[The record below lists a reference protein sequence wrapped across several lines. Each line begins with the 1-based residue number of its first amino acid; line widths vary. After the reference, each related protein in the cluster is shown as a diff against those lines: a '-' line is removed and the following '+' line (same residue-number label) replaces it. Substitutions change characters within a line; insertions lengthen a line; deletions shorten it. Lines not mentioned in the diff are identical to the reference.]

1 MKIIHIANLGQ
12 ENYNGITEVVK
23 NLSIAQMQLGHDV
36 FVYHLF
42 PRCVIPI
49 ESHIKVIDT
58 YDEFKINISAFRPD
72 IVIFH
77 SIYKPQYFKF
87 MKYCQ
92 KNHIPYLITFH
103 GAANKVS
110 LNKSK
115 WKKRIANILFVNKFI
130 EKSAGIIYLNDNEK
144 LSDHQFSR
152 LAPGYILS
160 NGITLPKRM
169 DYEPKV
175 GNKIQFLF
183 MGRYDYLHKG
193 LDILIS
199 ALDIAYRKIYDK
211 AIFNFYGQGLFQQLK
226 QDTAKFGD
234 MISINGPVFG
244 KDKEEV
250 FRNSDIFLLPSR
262 FEGMPI
268 GVLEALSYGIPCV
281 ITKETNMAEVV
292 DDSGLIVECNA
303 ESLAEAIISIVN
315 MPIENLKSM
324 SSRAF
329 GYVRPF
335 TWDNIA
341 EQSIALYS
349 YIINK
354 NIPNKVGS
362 K

>member
-49 ESHIKVIDT
+49 ESHIKVIET
-58 YDEFKINISAFRPD
+58 YNKFKINISTFSPD

-87 MKYCQ
+87 MRYCR

-110 LNKSK
+110 LDKGKLKK
-115 WKKRIANILFVNKFI
+115 WLANILFVNRFI
-130 EKSAGIIYLNDNEK
+130 KNSCGIIYLNENEK
-144 LSDHQFSR
+144 LNDYQFSH
-152 LAPGYILS
+152 LAPGYILN
-160 NGITLPKRM
+160 NGITIPQKIP
-169 DYEPKV
+169 YEPKL
-175 GNKIQFLF
+175 GTKIRFLF
-183 MGRYDYLHKG
+183 MGRYDYLQKG
-193 LDILIS
+193 LDILIN
-199 ALDIAYRKIYDK
+199 ALDMIYEKISDK
-211 AIFNFYGQGLFQQLK
+211 AVFNFYGQGLTQQLE

-244 KDKEEV
+244 KDKEKAFKDSDV
-250 FRNSDIFLLPSR
+250 FILPSR

-268 GVLEALSYGIPCV
+268 GILEALSYAMPCI
-281 ITKETNMAEVV
+281 ITKETNMAEIVK
-292 DDSGLIVECNA
+292 DSGLVINCNA
-303 ESLAEAIISIVN
+303 NSLAEAILTMIN
-315 MPIENLKSM
+315 MYPDDLKVM

-329 GYVRPF
+329 NYIQPF

-341 EQSIALYS
+341 KQSIDL
-349 YIINK
+349 
-354 NIPNKVGS
+354 
-362 K
+362 